1 MSLMFKCQ
9 NNHKLPAQ
17 VTSVTLEI
25 ETFHDDRKQEKRG
38 WRNEWKLPEGLKK
51 KLFFKETCQIFEV
64 ILRFSI
70 FQTGFGNVGR
80 TKQTFKAIML
90 EVWLYSDVLF
100 DRLIQIKDATL
111 VKIKISSFCSTGV
124 ITKQWTVLLSSH
136 TAWLAASWILP
147 SPLLLNSLCQT
158 RMPPSHDHDRAL

>member
-64 ILRFSI
+64 ILWFSV
-70 FQTGFGNVGR
+70 FQTGFGNVGQ
-80 TKQTFKAIML
+80 TKQTFKDIML

-111 VKIKISSFCSTGV
+111 VKIKIRPHSAPQVS
-124 ITKQWTVLLSSH
+124 
-136 TAWLAASWILP
+136 
-147 SPLLLNSLCQT
+147 
-158 RMPPSHDHDRAL
+158 